1 MRNLSL
7 FFTSF
12 TSRIT
17 RAGWE
22 EPSQGSPQSKSPDY
36 SATSDK
42 GTTELKIE

>member
-22 EPSQGSPQSKSPDY
+22 EPYQSKAEPLSLDY
-36 SATSDK
+36 SAIATRK
-42 GTTELKIE
+42 PLNLT